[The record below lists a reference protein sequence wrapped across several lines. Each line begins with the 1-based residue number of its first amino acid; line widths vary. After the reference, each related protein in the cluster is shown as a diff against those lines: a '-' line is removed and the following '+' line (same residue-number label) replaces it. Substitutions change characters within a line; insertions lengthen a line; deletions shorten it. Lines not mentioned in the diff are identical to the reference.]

1 MQDAKLLDKVT
12 NGSGFIA
19 ALDQSGGSTPKAL
32 KGYGIEEDAWGSEEE
47 MFGLIHK
54 MRSRV
59 ITSPAFSGEKVL
71 GAILFERTMDGE
83 VDGKPTPEALLDRG
97 VAPFIKIDKGLEDEA
112 NGVQLMKPMPDLDAL
127 LTRAKGLGVIGTKE
141 RSVINLANRE
151 GIAAVVKQQF
161 DVAQQVTAHG
171 LVPIIE
177 PEVNIKSAE
186 RAEADEILLDEL
198 TKALDALLT
207 RAKGLGVIGTKERS
221 VINLA
226 NREGIAAV
234 VKQQFEVAQQ
244 VTAHGLVPIIEPEVN
259 IKSAERAEAD
269 EILLDELTKAL
280 DALPGDDKVMLK
292 LSIPAKAGL
301 YDSLVDHPRV
311 ARVVALSGGFSR
323 SEACTELAKNRGMI
337 ASFSRAL
344 LNDLRHQMDDAEFNG
359 ALGLAIDEIHA
370 ASVAQP

>member
-47 MFGLIHK
+47 MFGLIHQ

-127 LTRAKGLGVIGTKE
+127 LTRAK
-141 RSVINLANRE
+141 S
-151 GIAAVVKQQF
+151 
-161 DVAQQVTAHG
+161 
-171 LVPIIE
+171 
-177 PEVNIKSAE
+177 
-186 RAEADEILLDEL
+186 
-198 TKALDALLT
+198 
-207 RAKGLGVIGTKERS
+207 LGVIGTKERS

-234 VKQQFEVAQQ
+234 VKQQFEIGQQ

-259 IKSAERAEAD
+259 IKSAERAAAD

-323 SEACTELAKNRGMI
+323 GEACTELAKNRGMI